1 MNTIVKTKIV
11 KTKIVKIGNSRG
23 IRIPKVLLDQVG
35 FEEEVA
41 LELQQGNIL
50 IRFLDA
56 PRAGWENQFQITAER
71 HDELALDDEGLMLT
85 EWDEEEWH
93 W

>member
-1 MNTIVKTKIV
+1 MNTVV

-23 IRIPKVLLDQVG
+23 IRIPKVLLDQVD

-50 IRFLDA
+50 IRSLDA
-56 PRAGWENQFQITAER
+56 PRAGWEDQFRLMTERQI
-71 HDELALDDEGLMLT
+71 DNLLDGEDLILT
-85 EWDEEEWH
+85 EWEEEEWN

>member
-1 MNTIVKTKIV
+1 MNMIV

-23 IRIPKVLLDQVG
+23 IRIPKVLLDQVD

-41 LELQQGNIL
+41 LEVQQGNIL
-50 IRFLDA
+50 IRSLA
-56 PRAGWENQFQITAER
+56 AARAGWEEQFRFMAER
-71 HDELALDDEGLMLT
+71 HDDALLDGEDFILT
-85 EWDEEEWH
+85 EWDEADWN